1 MYRIVSIIVVC
12 LFAVGAV
19 VALTGSETAEIDTPQ
34 PPIQKKQVLQPE
46 PTTPKKP
53 GEKRASFAVI
63 TDGGSRKFS
72 APMYHNLS
80 PDVYLEARYP
90 NVIHI
95 MKDGITWRQFFATL
109 PMKVSETCLTTG
121 TDETFCTNA
130 NGTITFY
137 LNKQKVIN
145 VLDKVIQDGDE
156 LSITYKAKA
165 APVTK
170 TTTTQP

>member
-1 MYRIVSIIVVC
+1 MYRVVAILIVC
-12 LFAVGAV
+12 LFAVGTIIV
-19 VALTGSETAEIDTPQ
+19 LRSPSTAEIDTPQ
-34 PPIQKKQVLQPE
+34 PQIQKRQVMQPE

-63 TDGGSRKFS
+63 TDGGFRKFS

-80 PDVYLEARYP
+80 PDVYIEAHYP

-137 LNKQKVIN
+137 LNKQKVVN

-170 TTTTQP
+170 IPTKQQ